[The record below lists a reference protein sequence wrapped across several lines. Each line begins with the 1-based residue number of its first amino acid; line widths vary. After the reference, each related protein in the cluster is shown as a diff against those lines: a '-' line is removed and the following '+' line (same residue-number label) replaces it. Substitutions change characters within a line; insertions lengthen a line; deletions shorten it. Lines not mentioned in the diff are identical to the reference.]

1 MTLAP
6 EERLELPL
14 LRFTELPDDRLLL
27 LRPTDDPEERLL
39 LLRLRFTE
47 LPEERLLLRVLPTE
61 PLLPRLDDPERFT
74 VPRFVLRP
82 VERLPTLLRVL
93 VPLLLTVLRAADRLS
108 IREDLALARTAERLL
123 LISGRVRLIDDRP
136 EETRPVLLAL

>member
-1 MTLAP
+1 M
-6 EERLELPL
+6 
-14 LRFTELPDDRLLL
+14 LL
-27 LRPTDDPEERLL
+27 LRPTDEDEPD
-39 LLRLRFTE
+39 E
-47 LPEERLLLRVLPTE
+47 LLLLRVLPTD

-74 VPRFVLRP
+74 VPRFVVRP

-123 LISGRVRLIDDRP
+123 LISGRVRFMVDRLD
-136 EETRPVLLAL
+136 EASPVLLAL